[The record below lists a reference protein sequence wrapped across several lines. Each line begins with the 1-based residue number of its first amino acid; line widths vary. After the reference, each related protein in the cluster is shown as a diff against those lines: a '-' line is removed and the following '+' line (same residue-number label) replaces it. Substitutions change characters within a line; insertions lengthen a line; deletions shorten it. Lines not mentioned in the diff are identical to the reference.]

1 MRTLAELEQLD
12 FAFIDEL
19 SAQEHKLAAVEQRLA
34 AMEARRGQVP
44 DVVYQRVNADYLQQL
59 AALQRVVDPL
69 RQRARQIADELGSLQ
84 AQFRLKLDEQR
95 LALAELEFR
104 HSLGEFEAAE
114 WQARRQPLSEQQSA
128 LETALRRVEDAMQKL
143 GRSSSGGEALA
154 AQLTQ
159 ETPAHAP
166 APVAPLASAP
176 AHPPALAPAPPV
188 HPPAVPVV
196 RTPEPPSVPEL
207 PPAPVLPPLP
217 TLPPAPGF
225 PPAASLPPAPSF
237 PPAPVLPP
245 VPAAAPSPVAAPPAE
260 PKAPIRRDATFVFK
274 PGRLLPQSAE
284 AGSEPRTLGMRPIVV
299 GSHPG
304 CDVVVAD
311 LASRHV
317 EFRLGRS
324 GFLARDVSPEARGFK
339 INGVA
344 SEGEVLLADGD
355 TIDIGP
361 ARFVLKA

>member
-19 SAQEHKLAAVEQRLA
+19 SVQEHRLAAVEQRLA

-44 DVVYQRVNADYLQQL
+44 EVVFQRVHDDYLQQCS
-59 AALQRVVDPL
+59 ALRSTVEPL
-69 RQRARQIADELGSLQ
+69 RQRARQMASELGSLQ
-84 AQFRLKLDEQR
+84 AQFRLRLDEGR

-114 WQARRQPLSEQQSA
+114 LTERKRSLLDPQAGLEQ
-128 LETALRRVEDAMQKL
+128 ALRRVESAMQKL
-143 GRSSSGGEALA
+143 AHSSSGGEAVA

-159 ETPAHAP
+159 ETLAHSP
-166 APVAPLASAP
+166 
-176 AHPPALAPAPPV
+176 PPAAPIL
-188 HPPAVPVV
+188 PA
-196 RTPEPPSVPEL
+196 TMA
-207 PPAPVLPPLP
+207 APVLPPKVP
-217 TLPPAPGF
+217 EPPPAPLPPAIPVNVA
-225 PPAASLPPAPSF
+225 PPAIPVNVAPPAI
-237 PPAPVLPP
+237 PVSVAPP
-245 VPAAAPSPVAAPPAE
+245 VPPAVPPAE
-260 PKAPIRRDATFVFK
+260 PKPPVRRDATFVFK

-284 AGSEPRTLGMRPIVV
+284 AGSEPRTLGMRPIMI
-299 GSHPG
+299 GSQVG

-311 LASRHV
+311 LAPRHV

-324 GFLARDVSPEARGFK
+324 GFIARDVSPDSRGFK
-339 INGVA
+339 INGVP

>member
-19 SAQEHKLAAVEQRLA
+19 SVQEHRLVAVEQRLA

-44 DVVYQRVNADYLQQL
+44 EVVFQRVHDDYLQQCS
-59 AALQRVVDPL
+59 ALRSTVEPL
-69 RQRARQIADELGSLQ
+69 RQRARQMASELGSLQ
-84 AQFRLKLDEQR
+84 AQFRLRLDEGR

-114 WQARRQPLSEQQSA
+114 LAERKRPLLDPQAGLEQ
-128 LETALRRVEDAMQKL
+128 ALRRVESAMQKL
-143 GRSSSGGEALA
+143 AHSSSGGEAIA

-159 ETPAHAP
+159 ETLAHSPPPAAP
-166 APVAPLASAP
+166 ILPATMAAPILPPKAPEP
-176 AHPPALAPAPPV
+176 PPAL
-188 HPPAVPVV
+188 
-196 RTPEPPSVPEL
+196 L
-207 PPAPVLPPLP
+207 PPAI
-217 TLPPAPGF
+217 PPAIPVHVA
-225 PPAASLPPAPSF
+225 PPMPPS
-237 PPAPVLPP
+237 
-245 VPAAAPSPVAAPPAE
+245 APPAE
-260 PKAPIRRDATFVFK
+260 PKPPVRRDATFVFK

-284 AGSEPRTLGMRPIVV
+284 AGSEPRTLGMRPIMI
-299 GSHPG
+299 GSQAG

-311 LASRHV
+311 LAPRHV

-324 GFLARDVSPEARGFK
+324 GFIARDVSPDSRGFK
-339 INGVA
+339 INGVP